1 MSLDAIVAARSDGAR
16 GTDLASLARTA
27 EEHFYLAMLA
37 TRDGD
42 VVAATTLADRASRLD
57 PDRVVYAESARY
69 LTRLETGTAIDVYAT
84 PEAFTAFA
92 SGGGNVGL
100 YRATHHALRDEYAAH
115 HPYRLLDIGTGE
127 GHGLLPA
134 LTSEVGHVDFVEPSV
149 PRGEIVAAELSR
161 RGVSHRAYPMTAQEL
176 TRLADVGPWDLT
188 QETFAMLALG
198 RQDRLRLFSWLRPRT
213 KRLMIV
219 EFDVPEPGTGLTA
232 AWFRYVVERYE
243 RGLREYD
250 RDRDL
255 VAQGFL
261 IPVLLGVLG
270 DASHQQH
277 HEQPIARWL
286 EDLTTA
292 GFQPDPPRHLYDYWW
307 GPAYLITAA

>member
-1 MSLDAIVAARSDGAR
+1 
-16 GTDLASLARTA
+16 
-27 EEHFYLAMLA
+27 MLA
-37 TRDGD
+37 TRDRN
-42 VVAATTLADRASRLD
+42 VVAAAALADRASRLE
-57 PDRVVYAESARY
+57 PDRIVYAETARY
-69 LTRLETGTAIDVYAT
+69 LTRLGTGTAIDVYAT

-134 LTSEVGHVDFVEPSV
+134 LTSDVGHVDFVEPSV
-149 PRGEIVAAELSR
+149 PRGELVAAELSH
-161 RGVSHRAYPMTAQEL
+161 RGVSHRAYPMTAQALAE
-176 TRLADVGPWDLT
+176 LADVGPWDLT
-188 QETFAMLALG
+188 QETFAMLVLG
-198 RQDRLRLFSWLRPRT
+198 RHDRLRVFDWLRPRT
-213 KRLMIV
+213 KRLAIV
-219 EFDVPEPGTGLTA
+219 EFDVPDPGAAGLTA

-277 HEQPIARWL
+277 HEQPIARWV
-286 EDLTTA
+286 EDLTAA
-292 GFQPDPPRHLYDYWW
+292 GFQPDPPKHLYDYWW

>member
-1 MSLDAIVAARSDGAR
+1 MSLDAIVAASSDGTR
-16 GTDLASLARTA
+16 GTDLTPLARTA

-37 TRDGD
+37 TRDRD
-42 VVAATTLADRASRLD
+42 VVAAAAFADRASRLD
-57 PDRVVYAESARY
+57 PDRVVYAETARY
-69 LTRLETGTAIDVYAT
+69 LARLETDTAIDVYAT

-100 YRATHHALRDEYAAH
+100 YQATHRALRDEYAAH

-134 LTSEVGHVDFVEPSV
+134 LTSDVGHVDFVEPSV
-149 PRGEIVAAELSR
+149 PRGELVAAELSR

-188 QETFAMLALG
+188 QETFAMLALS
-198 RQDRLRLFSWLRPRT
+198 RQDRLRLFRWLRPRT

-219 EFDVPEPGTGLTA
+219 EFDVPEPGTGLSA

-270 DASHQQH
+270 DAGHQQH

-286 EDLTTA
+286 ADLTAA
-292 GFQPDPPRHLYDYWW
+292 GFQPDPPTHLYDYWW
-307 GPAYLITAA
+307 GPVYLVTAA

>member
-1 MSLDAIVAARSDGAR
+1 MSLDAIVAASSDGAR
-16 GTDLASLARTA
+16 GTDLRSLARTA

-37 TRDGD
+37 TRDRD
-42 VVAATTLADRASRLD
+42 VAAAGALADRASRLE
-57 PDRVVYAESARY
+57 PERVVYAETARY

-92 SGGGNVGL
+92 SGGGNIGL
-100 YRATHHALRDEYAAH
+100 YRATHRALRDEYVAH

-149 PRGEIVAAELSR
+149 PRGDIVAGELSR

-188 QETFAMLALG
+188 QETFAMLALS
-198 RQDRLRLFSWLRPRT
+198 RQDRLRLFRWLRPRT

-219 EFDVPEPGTGLTA
+219 EFDVPEPGTGLSA
-232 AWFRYVVERYE
+232 AWFRYVIERYE

-250 RDRDL
+250 DDRDL

-286 EDLTTA
+286 ADLTAA
-292 GFQPDPPRHLYDYWW
+292 GFQPDPPTRLYDYWW
-307 GPAYLITAA
+307 GPAYLVTAA

>member
-1 MSLDAIVAARSDGAR
+1 MSLDAIVAASADGTR
-16 GTDLASLARTA
+16 GTDLTSLARTA

-37 TRDGD
+37 SRDRD
-42 VVAATTLADRASRLD
+42 LVAAAALADRASRLD

-69 LTRLETGTAIDVYAT
+69 LTRLETGTATDVYAT
-84 PEAFTAFA
+84 PEAFTAFV

-100 YRATHHALRDEYAAH
+100 YRATHRALRDEYAAH

-134 LTSEVGHVDFVEPSV
+134 LTSEVGHVDVVEPSV

-176 TRLADVGPWDLT
+176 TRLADVGPWDLA
-188 QETFAMLALG
+188 QETFAMLALA
-198 RQDRLRLFSWLRPRT
+198 RQDRLRLFGWLRPRT
-213 KRLMIV
+213 KRLAIV
-219 EFDVPEPGTGLTA
+219 EFDVPEPGTGLPA
-232 AWFRYVVERYE
+232 AWFRYVLERYE

-286 EDLTTA
+286 EDLTTV
-292 GFQPDPPRHLYDYWW
+292 GFQPDPPKHLYDYWW
-307 GPAYLITAA
+307 GPAYLVTAA

>member
-1 MSLDAIVAARSDGAR
+1 MSLDTIVAVSSDGAQD
-16 GTDLASLARTA
+16 TDLTSLARTA

-37 TRDGD
+37 TRDRD
-42 VVAATTLADRASRLD
+42 VVAAARLAEQASRLE
-57 PDRVVYAESARY
+57 PDRVVYAETARY
-69 LTRLETGTAIDVYAT
+69 LSRLETGTAIDVYAT

-100 YRATHHALRDEYAAH
+100 YRATHRALRDEYTAH

-134 LTSEVGHVDFVEPSV
+134 LTSEVGHVDFVEPSI
-149 PRGEIVAAELSR
+149 PRGELVAAELSR
-161 RGVSHRAYPMTAQEL
+161 RGMSHHAYPMTAQEL

-213 KRLMIV
+213 KRLTIV

-243 RGLREYD
+243 RGLREYHH
-250 RDRDL
+250 DRDL

-261 IPVLLGVLG
+261 IPLLLGVLG

-286 EDLTTA
+286 EDLTAA
-292 GFQPDPPRHLYDYWW
+292 GFHPDPPKHLYDYWW
-307 GPAYLITAA
+307 GPAYLIAAA